1 MRTLR
6 VLIAI
11 GIGVALADASIV
23 TLALP
28 ELLTDLDTGVE
39 GVAAVIGVYTLAL
52 ALALPLAALARR
64 AVSDPVLGA
73 VGFAI
78 FAVAGG
84 FCAAADTLTSML
96 VFRTLQALGAAAA
109 LVGGFALLRGG
120 RLWIAAAV
128 FGTAVGPALGG
139 ALTQAFDWRA
149 IFEFQVPVGLV
160 AAAAA
165 AAWAAVPRLAVDR
178 DAAAGPETAPA
189 ATAPPDSG
197 SEGALW
203 AGRAAAAAEAE
214 VAREEEARATRA
226 DAAVVFGRPGA
237 WVALAALSAALT
249 GVLFLLVLLLVS
261 GWSLEPLTAALAVS
275 VLPVAA
281 VAGERIPGAA
291 ATRASAGCALVGGG
305 VLALAWLPDAQVA
318 WIILPQILAGAG
330 MGMALPAL
338 AGELLPEKT
347 AGQAARLLSFR
358 HAGITIAL
366 LILAPIA
373 AGQLDST
380 VSDVREKGA
389 ALVLDARLPPL
400 DKIEMAGPLVADL
413 DPTDARD
420 GLERALQGQAH
431 RFADD
436 PEDKAEFAKL
446 TERADDVLVGA
457 IDDAFST
464 AFLITGALALLGAV
478 AVLPRRPRAL
488 AVTGAVAAAALA
500 LPVFHAIVQPQV
512 EPEPVVIAD
521 PCKDRALPD
530 TGGITGFLQD
540 RALELLDGAA
550 CRFGSSREE
559 LVLALADE
567 GDARAYQAKYGVD
580 PRSTRGILEGVGIN
594 LP

>member
-28 ELLTDLDTGVE
+28 ELLIDLDTGVE

-64 AVSDPVLGA
+64 AVSDPVLCA
-73 VGFAI
+73 LGFAV

-165 AAWAAVPRLAVDR
+165 AAWAAVPRLAGDR

-189 ATAPPDSG
+189 ATAPPDTAG
-197 SEGALW
+197 EGALW
-203 AGRAAAAAEAE
+203 AGQAAAAAEAE

-400 DKIEMAGPLVADL
+400 DKVEMAGPLVADL

-436 PEDKAEFAKL
+436 PEDKAEYAKL

>member
-1 MRTLR
+1 M
-6 VLIAI
+6 
-11 GIGVALADASIV
+11 
-23 TLALP
+23 
-28 ELLTDLDTGVE
+28 
-39 GVAAVIGVYTLAL
+39 
-52 ALALPLAALARR
+52 
-64 AVSDPVLGA
+64 
-73 VGFAI
+73 
-78 FAVAGG
+78 
-84 FCAAADTLTSML
+84 
-96 VFRTLQALGAAAA
+96 
-109 LVGGFALLRGG
+109 
-120 RLWIAAAV
+120 
-128 FGTAVGPALGG
+128 
-139 ALTQAFDWRA
+139 
-149 IFEFQVPVGLV
+149 
-160 AAAAA
+160 
-165 AAWAAVPRLAVDR
+165 
-178 DAAAGPETAPA
+178 
-189 ATAPPDSG
+189 
-197 SEGALW
+197 
-203 AGRAAAAAEAE
+203 
-214 VAREEEARATRA
+214 
-226 DAAVVFGRPGA
+226 
-237 WVALAALSAALT
+237 
-249 GVLFLLVLLLVS
+249 
-261 GWSLEPLTAALAVS
+261 
-275 VLPVAA
+275 
-281 VAGERIPGAA
+281 
-291 ATRASAGCALVGGG
+291 
-305 VLALAWLPDAQVA
+305 LALAWLPDAQVA
-318 WIILPQILAGAG
+318 WIVLPQILAGAG

-380 VSDVREKGA
+380 VGDVREKGA

-400 DKIEMAGPLVADL
+400 DKVEMAGPLVADL

-540 RALELLDGAA
+540 RALALLDGAA

-567 GDARAYQAKYGVD
+567 DDARAYQAKYGVD
-580 PRSTRGILEGVGIN
+580 PRSTRGILEGVGIS

>member
-1 MRTLR
+1 
-6 VLIAI
+6 
-11 GIGVALADASIV
+11 
-23 TLALP
+23 
-28 ELLTDLDTGVE
+28 
-39 GVAAVIGVYTLAL
+39 
-52 ALALPLAALARR
+52 
-64 AVSDPVLGA
+64 
-73 VGFAI
+73 
-78 FAVAGG
+78 
-84 FCAAADTLTSML
+84 
-96 VFRTLQALGAAAA
+96 
-109 LVGGFALLRGG
+109 
-120 RLWIAAAV
+120 
-128 FGTAVGPALGG
+128 
-139 ALTQAFDWRA
+139 
-149 IFEFQVPVGLV
+149 
-160 AAAAA
+160 
-165 AAWAAVPRLAVDR
+165 
-178 DAAAGPETAPA
+178 
-189 ATAPPDSG
+189 
-197 SEGALW
+197 
-203 AGRAAAAAEAE
+203 
-214 VAREEEARATRA
+214 VARDEEARATRA

-261 GWSLEPLTAALAVS
+261 GWSLDPLTAALAVS

-347 AGQAARLLSFR
+347 PGQAARLLSFR

-446 TERADDVLVGA
+446 TERADDVLVTA
-457 IDDAFST
+457 INDAFST

-488 AVTGAVAAAALA
+488 AVTGAVAAGALA

-512 EPEPVVIAD
+512 EPETVVIAD

-567 GDARAYQAKYGVD
+567 RDARAYQAKYGVD

>member
-1 MRTLR
+1 MCGVRVLR

-28 ELLTDLDTGVE
+28 ELLIDLDTGVE

-52 ALALPLAALARR
+52 AIALPLAALARR
-64 AVSDPVLGA
+64 ALPDPALGA
-73 VGFAI
+73 AGFAV

-96 VFRTLQALGAAAA
+96 VFRTLQALGASAA
-109 LVGGFALLRGG
+109 LVGGFGLLRGG

-149 IFEFQVPVGLV
+149 IFEFQVPVALV
-160 AAAAA
+160 AAVAA
-165 AAWAAVPRLAVDR
+165 AAWAALPRLAR
-178 DAAAGPETAPA
+178 DAGAAPEGGADAGGP
-189 ATAPPDSG
+189 
-197 SEGALW
+197 LW
-203 AGRAAAAAEAE
+203 AGAAAEAE
-214 VAREEEARATRA
+214 TARAEEARASRA
-226 DAAVVFGRPGA
+226 DTAVVFGRPGA

-261 GWSLEPLTAALAVS
+261 GWSLDPLTAALAVS
-275 VLPVAA
+275 VLPLAA
-281 VAGERIPGAA
+281 VAGERIPGAPA
-291 ATRASAGCALVGGG
+291 IRASAGCALVGGG
-305 VLALAWLPDAQVA
+305 VLALAVLPAAEVA
-318 WIILPQILAGAG
+318 WIILPQVLAGAG

-347 AGQAARLLSFR
+347 PGQAARLLSFR

-373 AGQLDST
+373 AGQLDAT
-380 VSDVREKGA
+380 ISDVREQGA

-400 DKIEMAGPLVADL
+400 DKVEMAGPLVADL

-420 GLERALQGQAH
+420 GLRRALDGQAH
-431 RFADD
+431 RFAGDA
-436 PEDKAEFAKL
+436 EDKAEFARL
-446 TERADDVLVGA
+446 TERADDVLVSA

-488 AVTGAVAAAALA
+488 AVTAAVAAAALA
-500 LPVFHAIVQPQV
+500 LPAFHAIVRPQV

-521 PCKDRALPD
+521 PCEERALPD

-540 RALELLDGAA
+540 RALDLLDGAA
-550 CRFGSSREE
+550 CRFGSSREA

>member
-11 GIGVALADASIV
+11 GVGVALADASIV

-73 VGFAI
+73 VGFAV

-149 IFEFQVPVGLV
+149 IFEFQVPVGLL

-165 AAWAAVPRLAVDR
+165 AAWAAVPRLAGDR
-178 DAAAGPETAPA
+178 DAAAGTETAPA
-189 ATAPPDSG
+189 ATAPSDTG
-197 SEGALW
+197 GGGALW
-203 AGRAAAAAEAE
+203 AGQAAAAAEAE

-500 LPVFHAIVQPQV
+500 LPLFHAIVQPQV

-540 RALELLDGAA
+540 RALALLDGAA

>member
-1 MRTLR
+1 MKALR

-28 ELLTDLDTGVE
+28 ELLVDLDTGVE

-52 ALALPLAALARR
+52 AIALPFAAWARR
-64 AVSDPVLGA
+64 LLPDPALGA
-73 VGFAI
+73 LGFAV
-78 FAVAGG
+78 FAIAGA
-84 FCAAADTLTSML
+84 FCAASDTLASML
-96 VFRTLQALGAAAA
+96 AFRALQALGASVA
-109 LVGGFALLRGG
+109 LVAGFGLLGGG
-120 RLWIAAAV
+120 RVWIAAAV

-149 IFEFQVPVGLV
+149 IFAFQVPVAI
-160 AAAAA
+160 AAAVAA
-165 AAWAAVPRLAVDR
+165 AAWAVFPRRTD
-178 DAAAGPETAPA
+178 
-189 ATAPPDSG
+189 ATATPP
-197 SEGALW
+197 EGERAGGLW
-203 AGRAAAAAEAE
+203 AGTEHAAEPAAARA
-214 VAREEEARATRA
+214 EEARVTRA

-261 GWSLEPLTAALAVS
+261 GWSLDPLTAALAVS

-305 VLALAWLPDAQVA
+305 VLGLALLPAAEVV

-338 AGELLPEKT
+338 AGELLPEHT
-347 AGQAARLLSFR
+347 PGQAARLLSFR

-380 VSDVREKGA
+380 VDDVREQGA

-400 DKIEMAGPLVADL
+400 DKLELAGPLVADL

-420 GLERALQGQAH
+420 GLRRALDAQAH

-436 PEDKAEFAKL
+436 AEDKAAYAEL
-446 TERADDVLVGA
+446 TERTDDVLVSA
-457 IDDAFST
+457 IDDAFAT

-500 LPVFHAIVQPQV
+500 VPLFHAIVRPQV
-512 EPEPVVIAD
+512 APEPVVIAD
-521 PCKDRALPD
+521 PCQDRALPD
-530 TGGITGFLQD
+530 TGGIQGFLQD

-550 CRFGSSREE
+550 CRFGSSREA
-559 LVLALADE
+559 LVLALSDE

>member
-28 ELLTDLDTGVE
+28 ELLIDLDTGVE

-64 AVSDPVLGA
+64 ALPDPALGA
-73 VGFAI
+73 AGFAV

-84 FCAAADTLTSML
+84 FCAAADTLDSML

-109 LVGGFALLRGG
+109 LVGGFGLLRGG

-149 IFEFQVPVGLV
+149 IFEFQVPVALV
-160 AAAAA
+160 AAVAA
-165 AAWAAVPRLAVDR
+165 AAWAALPRLAR
-178 DAAAGPETAPA
+178 EPAAPA
-189 ATAPPDSG
+189 EDRAEAGGP
-197 SEGALW
+197 LW
-203 AGRAAAAAEAE
+203 AGAETARAEAE
-214 VAREEEARATRA
+214 TARAEEARAARA
-226 DAAVVFGRPGA
+226 DTAVVFGRPGA

-261 GWSLEPLTAALAVS
+261 GWSLDPLTAALAVS

-305 VLALAWLPDAQVA
+305 VLALAVLPAAEVA
-318 WIILPQILAGAG
+318 WIILPQVLAGAG

-347 AGQAARLLSFR
+347 PGQAARLLSFR

-380 VSDVREKGA
+380 ISDVREQGA

-420 GLERALQGQAH
+420 GLKRALDGQAH

-436 PEDKAEFAKL
+436 AEDKAEFARL
-446 TERADDVLVGA
+446 TERADEVLVGA

-500 LPVFHAIVQPQV
+500 LPAFHAIVRPQV

-521 PCKDRALPD
+521 PCEDRALPD

-540 RALELLDGAA
+540 RALELLDSAA
-550 CRFGSSREE
+550 CRFGSSREA

>member
-28 ELLTDLDTGVE
+28 ELLIDLDTGVE

-73 VGFAI
+73 VGFAV

-178 DAAAGPETAPA
+178 DAAAGPATAPRRPRPGHRQRRRALGRPGGRRRRGGGRPRGGGARHARGRRRRLRPSRGLGRARRALGRAHRRAVPARAAARLRLVARAAHRRARRLGAPRGGGRRRADPRRARRPGRAPA
-189 ATAPPDSG
+189 ARS
-197 SEGALW
+197 S
-203 AGRAAAAAEAE
+203 AAACS
-214 VAREEEARATRA
+214 RS
-226 DAAVVFGRPGA
+226 P
-237 WVALAALSAALT
+237 
-249 GVLFLLVLLLVS
+249 
-261 GWSLEPLTAALAVS
+261 
-275 VLPVAA
+275 
-281 VAGERIPGAA
+281 
-291 ATRASAGCALVGGG
+291 
-305 VLALAWLPDAQVA
+305 WLPDAQVA

-550 CRFGSSREE
+550 CRFGSSREA

>member
-1 MRTLR
+1 
-6 VLIAI
+6 
-11 GIGVALADASIV
+11 
-23 TLALP
+23 
-28 ELLTDLDTGVE
+28 
-39 GVAAVIGVYTLAL
+39 
-52 ALALPLAALARR
+52 
-64 AVSDPVLGA
+64 
-73 VGFAI
+73 
-78 FAVAGG
+78 
-84 FCAAADTLTSML
+84 ML

-109 LVGGFALLRGG
+109 LVGGFGLLRGG

-149 IFEFQVPVGLV
+149 IFEFQVPVALV
-160 AAAAA
+160 AA
-165 AAWAAVPRLAVDR
+165 VGGRGL
-178 DAAAGPETAPA
+178 GGA
-189 ATAPPDSG
+189 ATARAG
-197 SEGALW
+197 
-203 AGRAAAAAEAE
+203 AGRAGGGPHGGGRPALGRRGDRAAEAE
-214 VAREEEARATRA
+214 TARAEEARAARA
-226 DAAVVFGRPGA
+226 DTAVVFGRPGA

-261 GWSLEPLTAALAVS
+261 GWSLDPLTAALAVS

-305 VLALAWLPDAQVA
+305 VLALAVLPAAEVA
-318 WIILPQILAGAG
+318 WIILPQVLAGAG

-347 AGQAARLLSFR
+347 PGQAARLLSFR

-380 VSDVREKGA
+380 ISDVREQGA

-420 GLERALQGQAH
+420 GLERALDGQAH

-436 PEDKAEFAKL
+436 AEDKAEFARL
-446 TERADDVLVGA
+446 TERADEVLVGA

-500 LPVFHAIVQPQV
+500 LPAFHAIVRPQV

-521 PCKDRALPD
+521 PCEDRALPD

-540 RALELLDGAA
+540 RALELLDSAA
-550 CRFGSSREE
+550 CRFGSSREA

>member
-1 MRTLR
+1 MKTLR

-28 ELLTDLDTGVE
+28 ELLVDLDTGVE

-52 ALALPLAALARR
+52 AIALPFAAWARR
-64 AVSDPVLGA
+64 LLPDPALCA
-73 VGFAI
+73 LGFAV
-78 FAVAGG
+78 FAIAGG
-84 FCAAADTLTSML
+84 FCAASDTLSSML
-96 VFRTLQALGAAAA
+96 TFRTLQALGAAAA
-109 LVGGFALLRGG
+109 LVAGFGLLRGG
-120 RLWIAAAV
+120 RVWIAAAV

-149 IFEFQVPVGLV
+149 IFEFQVPVAL
-160 AAAAA
+160 AAALAA
-165 AAWAAVPRLAVDR
+165 AAWAAVPRLTPADTPPGDER
-178 DAAAGPETAPA
+178 AG
-189 ATAPPDSG
+189 G
-197 SEGALW
+197 LW
-203 AGRAAAAAEAE
+203 AGVEHAGEPAAARA
-214 VAREEEARATRA
+214 EEARAARA

-261 GWSLEPLTAALAVS
+261 GWSLDPLTAALAVS

-305 VLALAWLPDAQVA
+305 VLGLAVLPDAEVV
-318 WIILPQILAGAG
+318 WIILPQILAGVG

-338 AGELLPEKT
+338 AGELLPEET
-347 AGQAARLLSFR
+347 PGQAARLLSFR

-380 VSDVREKGA
+380 VSDVREQGA

-413 DPTDARD
+413 EPTDARD
-420 GLERALQGQAH
+420 GLRRALDGQAH
-431 RFADD
+431 RFAGDT
-436 PEDKAEFAKL
+436 EDKAEYARL
-446 TERADDVLVGA
+446 TERADDVLVSA
-457 IDDAFST
+457 IDDAFAP
-464 AFLITGALALLGAV
+464 AFLITGALALIGAL
-478 AVLPRRPRAL
+478 AVLPRRPRAF
-488 AVTGAVAAAALA
+488 AITGAVAAAALA
-500 LPVFHAIVQPQV
+500 VPVFHAIVRPQV
-512 EPEPVVIAD
+512 EPERVVIAD

-530 TGGITGFLQD
+530 TGGIQGFLQD

-550 CRFGSSREE
+550 CRFGSSREA

-580 PRSTRGILEGVGIN
+580 PRSTRGILGGVGIN

>member
-197 SEGALW
+197 GEGALW